1 MPYIVDMNQRR
12 NPINIHGTMGRPP
25 THPKRLLLA
34 VSEEFL
40 AKLDAWRA
48 AQPGI
53 SPTRSDSIRYLV
65 ERGMGATKLKPSVRR
80 GKRR

>member
-1 MPYIVDMNQRR
+1 MD
-12 NPINIHGTMGRPP
+12 TMGRPP

-40 AKLDAWRA
+40 AKVDAWRGS
-48 AQPGI
+48 QLGI

-65 ERGMGATKLKPSVRR
+65 EVGIAVTKP
-80 GKRR
+80 KRPRAKRAHKK

>member
-1 MPYIVDMNQRR
+1 MD
-12 NPINIHGTMGRPP
+12 TMGRPP

-40 AKLDAWRA
+40 AKVDAWRGS
-48 AQPGI
+48 QPGI

-65 ERGMGATKLKPSVRR
+65 EVGIAVTKPKPKRVKRGRK
-80 GKRR
+80 

>member
-1 MPYIVDMNQRR
+1 M
-12 NPINIHGTMGRPP
+12 HGIMGRPP

-53 SPTRSDSIRYLV
+53 SPSRSDSIRYLV
-65 ERGMGATKLKPSVRR
+65 DRGMEATAPMKPPKKPRTR
-80 GKRR
+80 P

>member
-1 MPYIVDMNQRR
+1 MDI
-12 NPINIHGTMGRPP
+12 MGRPP

-40 AKLDAWRA
+40 AKVDAWRGS
-48 AQPGI
+48 QPGI

-65 ERGMGATKLKPSVRR
+65 EVGIAVTKP
-80 GKRR
+80 KRRAKKTDKK

>member
-1 MPYIVDMNQRR
+1 M
-12 NPINIHGTMGRPP
+12 HGPMGRPS

-34 VSEEFL
+34 LSEEFL

-53 SPTRSDSIRYLV
+53 SPTRSEAIRYLV
-65 ERGMGATKLKPSVRR
+65 DVGMTATGPRKPLRKRGAKK
-80 GKRR
+80 

>member
-1 MPYIVDMNQRR
+1 M
-12 NPINIHGTMGRPP
+12 HGPMGRPP

-40 AKLDAWRA
+40 ARLDAWRA

-53 SPTRSDSIRYLV
+53 SPNRSDASGRDRHDGYEPPQAV
-65 ERGMGATKLKPSVRR
+65 AT
-80 GKRR
+80 

>member
-1 MPYIVDMNQRR
+1 MHEP
-12 NPINIHGTMGRPP
+12 MGRPP

-40 AKLDAWRA
+40 ARLDAWRA

-53 SPTRSDSIRYLV
+53 SPNRSDAIRYLV
-65 ERGMGATKLKPSVRR
+65 EIGMTATSPRKLSPRK
-80 GKRR
+80 KEAKK